1 MSDTFGKL
9 FGSKQKQITQPTGFE
24 TLPGFAR
31 SATEQAVTTGQE
43 LAQQPGL
50 FAPADLTPEQ
60 RASLETLTAG
70 LQPTTPEAFQTGL
83 TTFGDPFQEQVIQNV
98 IRDIQEAGAGQLSD
112 IGSFASAAGG
122 FGGTRQALLE
132 SELQTGV
139 RRDIGDVSSRLRSQ
153 GFQSAAERTLA
164 DLSRTQDVA
173 GNLFGFAETGR
184 QIQTQQKQAPL
195 QAVQFLQN
203 LARGVPTGG
212 GAIGF
217 APTQPGLLERFG
229 RGGEAFQQGV
239 SGFAG
244 GAGQI
249 AGIAGGF

>member
-1 MSDTFGKL
+1 MSSAFGKL
-9 FGSKQKQITQPTGFE
+9 FGSKQKQITQPTGFG
-24 TLPGFAR
+24 TLPGFAQE
-31 SATEQAVTTGQE
+31 ATEQAVTTGQE

-70 LQPTTPEAFQTGL
+70 LQPTTPEAFQTGIS
-83 TTFGDPFQEQVIQNV
+83 TFSDPFQEQVIQNV

-132 SELQTGV
+132 GELQRGV
-139 RRDIGDVSSRLRSQ
+139 RRDIGDVSGRLRSQ

-164 DLSRTQDVA
+164 DLARTQDVA
-173 GNLFGFAETGR
+173 GNLFQFGETGR

-212 GAIGF
+212 GTIGF
-217 APTQPGLLERFG
+217 APQQPGTLQRFVEPFA
-229 RGGEAFQQGV
+229 RLGEAF
-239 SGFAG
+239 SGGG
-244 GAGQI
+244 GA
-249 AGIAGGF
+249 APVPVA